1 MLEPLLIV
9 RIGRTGRIGHRGE
22 ATSFYTERDEP
33 LAELLA
39 KTLLETKQEIP
50 DFLQQYLPEGE
61 ARENLKFEL
70 DSDEIED
77 EPYPTPAGFSGGA
90 GDDGWGNGGGTS
102 DATTTGGGGWGGNS
116 GADGGNSGADGG
128 NTWGG
133 NGNDGGGNATWENN
147 GGQASW

>member
-1 MLEPLLIV
+1 MIKPLLIV

-90 GDDGWGNGGGTS
+90 GGDDWGSGGGAT
-102 DATTTGGGGWGGNS
+102 DAATTDGGGWGGN
-116 GADGGNSGADGG
+116 GGFEGG
-128 NTWGG
+128 NTW
-133 NGNDGGGNATWENN
+133 NN
-147 GGQASW
+147 GGTSAW

>member
-9 RIGRTGRIGHRGE
+9 RTGRTGRIGHRGE

-50 DFLQQYLPEGE
+50 EFLQQYLPEGE

-70 DSDEIED
+70 DSDEIDD
-77 EPYPTPAGFSGGA
+77 EPYPTPAGFSGGD
-90 GDDGWGNGGGTS
+90 GNNGWGNTGGTS
-102 DATTTGGGGWGGNS
+102 DADTTGGGGWGGNS
-116 GADGGNSGADGG
+116 SANGG

-133 NGNDGGGNATWENN
+133 NGNDSGGNAWDNNNN
-147 GGQASW
+147 GGASW